1 MKRIISVL
9 LIVGI
14 LFSVVGCMEV
24 KQKEDI
30 YILYTSDV
38 HCGVEEN
45 MTLAGVKA
53 LVDDEKA
60 NHQYVTLVD
69 GGDFLQGGSVG
80 SLSKGKL
87 IIELMNDTGYEIV
100 TVGNHEFDYG
110 MDTLKE
116 RMKESNFDYV
126 LCNVKYSGK
135 NESAFA
141 DTPGYVIKDYGGV
154 KVAFIGVATPYSIT
168 DSTPKYFMEDHEYVY
183 NFYSGDNGNELYE
196 RVQSVVD
203 EVRKQKV
210 KYVVALTH
218 LGSTPEY
225 TPFDSVSLISHTSG
239 IDAVL
244 DGHSHSMIVE
254 DKYPNKD
261 GKDVVLCSVG
271 TKLQAVGE
279 LILGTDGSVTTLHIE
294 EYNRKDESV
303 LKALENADKVVDETL
318 SVKIC
323 DLDYDMKIVDD
334 EGVRF
339 GRARESTVAN
349 FVADAYRYALGTDIA
364 VVNGGGVRSN
374 IMAGEVLYRNLF
386 DVSPFQ
392 NNGGSCYAT
401 GQQIV
406 DALEFGA
413 QNTERI
419 YKLDGNSVGE
429 FGGFIQVS
437 GLKYTIDTSVESCV
451 TFDSNNM
458 FAGFA
463 NDNRRVKDVYVLEND
478 EYVPIDLNKK
488 YSVGGISYMLFSSGD
503 GNTIFRDCEKI
514 SDNEFVDIEL
524 LKTYLEE
531 VGFND
536 TYREVEGRIT
546 VK

>member
-1 MKRIISVL
+1 
-9 LIVGI
+9 
-14 LFSVVGCMEV
+14 MEV

-30 YILYTSDV
+30 YIFYTSDV

-279 LILGTDGSVTTLHIE
+279 LILGADGSVTTLHIE

-437 GLKYTIDTSVESCV
+437 GLKYTIDTSVESSV

-463 NDNRRVKDVYVLEND
+463 NDNRRVKDVYVLENG